1 MNTQE
6 LKLTIHEL
14 VNMTDDPEILKGI
27 FLLLKKLRPEN
38 DDFMGFEADGSGV
51 TTSDFIQSIKD
62 ADADIDAGNGISHA
76 AMKAKYKAA

>member
-6 LKLTIHEL
+6 LKLSIHEL
-14 VNMTDDPEILKGI
+14 VNKTDDPDVLKGI

-38 DDFMGFEADGSGV
+38 DDFMGFEADGSPI
-51 TTSDFIQSIKD
+51 TTEDFIQSITD

-76 AMKAKYKAA
+76 EMKTKYRAA

>member
-38 DDFMGFEADGSGV
+38 DDFMGFEADGSGI
-51 TTSDFIQSIKD
+51 TTSDFIQSIK
-62 ADADIDAGNGISHA
+62 DADIDAGNGISHA